1 MNLITGIRKKIV
13 DGLANNTSL
22 AILSLLIALIVWFMI
37 SMSLNPSEPKTLD
50 KIPLSIDTTGTSVAD
65 NGLSVYGCDVQE
77 VQIKIKGSKT
87 QIRNLNKDT
96 LVAYVDFSNVETTGQ
111 RTLPIRVKSISGI
124 DFELESVVPSTAT
137 VSIDKFG
144 SKEIAV
150 TPKLTNVTFAEG
162 KVPSDYICEPA
173 TVTIQGPSKLLD
185 KVETCYV
192 YSDSEFHDKDSSFN
206 VHADTVQLYSADGVE
221 LDQSQL
227 TCTPSSFEITVPVL
241 TQKTVKPIVQIINA
255 PENFDKSSLKLKMS
269 PDTLVIAS
277 NNANAEI
284 SDTFEVQKINLSDFD
299 LGYSQEFDISERL
312 SEAGMVNLS
321 GADSVTVSLDDSSLA
336 RKEIT
341 LDAENIHIS
350 NVPNDN
356 YDYKILNQKL
366 TITVIGPAEVVDVMT
381 PSDFVAD
388 ASLLNMDSS
397 IHRLSF
403 DAVITC
409 TSSDKVWSVTKAK
422 ISIQKV
428 PKTEDSSSG
437 RITENE

>member
-1 MNLITGIRKKIV
+1 M
-13 DGLANNTSL
+13 
-22 AILSLLIALIVWFMI
+22 
-37 SMSLNPSEPKTLD
+37 
-50 KIPLSIDTTGTSVAD
+50 
-65 NGLSVYGCDVQE
+65 
-77 VQIKIKGSKT
+77 
-87 QIRNLNKDT
+87 
-96 LVAYVDFSNVETTGQ
+96 
-111 RTLPIRVKSISGI
+111 
-124 DFELESVVPSTAT
+124 
-137 VSIDKFG
+137 
-144 SKEIAV
+144 
-150 TPKLTNVTFAEG
+150 
-162 KVPSDYICEPA
+162 
-173 TVTIQGPSKLLD
+173 
-185 KVETCYV
+185 
-192 YSDSEFHDKDSSFN
+192 
-206 VHADTVQLYSADGVE
+206 
-221 LDQSQL
+221 
-227 TCTPSSFEITVPVL
+227 L

-284 SDTFEVQKINLSDFD
+284 SDTYEVQKINLSDFD

-321 GADSVTVSLDDSSLA
+321 GVDSVTVSLDDSSLA

-356 YDYKILNQKL
+356 YDYKILNRKL
-366 TITVIGPAEVVDVMT
+366 TITVIGPAEVIDVMT

-397 IHRLSF
+397 IHHLSF
-403 DAVITC
+403 DAVIIC

-428 PKTEDSSSG
+428 PKTEDSSSS

>member
-1 MNLITGIRKKIV
+1 MNLITSLRKKIV
-13 DGLANNTSL
+13 GGLANNTSL
-22 AILSLLIALIVWFMI
+22 AVLSLLIALIVWFMI

-50 KIPLSIDTTGTSVAD
+50 KIPLNLDTTGTTVAD
-65 NGLSVYGCDVQE
+65 NGLSVYACDVQE

-96 LVAYVDFSNVETTGQ
+96 LVAYVDFSNVETPSQ
-111 RTLPIRVKSISGI
+111 RTLPIRVKSTSGI
-124 DFELESVVPSTAT
+124 DFDLESVTPSTAS

-162 KVPSDYICEPA
+162 KVPADYICEPD
-173 TVTIQGPSKLLD
+173 TVTVQGPSKLLD
-185 KVETCYV
+185 KIETCYV
-192 YSDSEFHDKDSSFN
+192 YSDTEFRDKDSSFN
-206 VHADTVQLYSADGVE
+206 VHADTIQLYSADGVE
-221 LDQSQL
+221 LDQSHL
-227 TCTPSSFEITVPVL
+227 TCTPLSFEITVPVL
-241 TQKTVKPIVQIINA
+241 TQKTVTPIVQIINA
-255 PENFDKSSLKLKMS
+255 PENFDKSTLKLKMS
-269 PDTLVIAS
+269 PDTLVLAS
-277 NNANAEI
+277 NNANAVI
-284 SDTFEVQKINLSDFD
+284 SDTYEVQKINLSDFD
-299 LGYSQEFDISERL
+299 LGYSKEFDISERL
-312 SEAGMVNLS
+312 SEAGMINLS
-321 GADSVTVSLDDSSLA
+321 GADSVAVSLDDSGLV

-356 YDYKILNQKL
+356 YDYNVLNQKL
-366 TITVIGPAEVVDVMT
+366 TITVVGPAEVIDVMT
-381 PSDFVAD
+381 SADFIAD

-397 IHRLSF
+397 IHPLSF

-428 PKTEDSSSG
+428 LKN
-437 RITENE
+437 ENASTVRTSQN